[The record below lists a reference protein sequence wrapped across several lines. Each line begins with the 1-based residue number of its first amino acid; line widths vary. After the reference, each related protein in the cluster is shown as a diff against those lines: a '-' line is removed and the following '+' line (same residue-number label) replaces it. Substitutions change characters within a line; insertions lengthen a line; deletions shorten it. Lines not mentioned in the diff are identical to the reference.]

1 MKKYEAMVI
10 LANRVEDSKLDEK
23 IEIIR
28 GEITRAGGTLDNV
41 TRLGRRGFARQLR
54 KRDAGLYL
62 LVTFSADPA
71 KLAGLNEHLSRSH
84 QEDDI
89 FRVQIEGSQDQAD
102 LAEDGHGLRRGMMR
116 GGSRRSNAEN
126 WGRAWQR

>member
-71 KLAGLNEHLSRSH
+71 KLAGLNERLSRSH

-89 FRVQIEGSQDQAD
+89 FRVQIVREVKTRPISQKTVA
-102 LAEDGHGLRRGMMR
+102 ASAGE
-116 GGSRRSNAEN
+116 
-126 WGRAWQR
+126 